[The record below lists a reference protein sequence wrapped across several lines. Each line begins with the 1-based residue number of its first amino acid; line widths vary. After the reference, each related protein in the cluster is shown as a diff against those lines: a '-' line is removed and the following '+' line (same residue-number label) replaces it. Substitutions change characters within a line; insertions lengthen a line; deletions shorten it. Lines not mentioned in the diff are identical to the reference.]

1 MIRVK
6 SWLGDRLTEGSV
18 NNLLGEYLQ
27 DVLKVIIIMNSVS
40 NIDPTLTLCL

>member
-18 NNLLGEYLQ
+18 NNLWGEYLQ
-27 DVLKVIIIMNSVS
+27 DVLKLIIIMISVS
-40 NIDPTLTLCL
+40 NIDPTLSLQG